1 MSKDVNKN
9 DVFKLN
15 AKFKSPSVKVKVL
28 TVSASSSSSSASSS
42 SKNSSKSVAKTE
54 QEEELEEVNAN
65 IMEGRKIEV
74 NAAIVRILK
83 SRQSIKHNDLIEELL
98 KQLSNRFQ
106 PLIILIKQRIE
117 DLIDKEYL
125 KRDTDDRNLY
135 HYIA

>member
-1 MSKDVNKN
+1 M
-9 DVFKLN
+9 L
-15 AKFKSPSVKVKVL
+15 PL
-28 TVSASSSSSSASSS
+28 C
-42 SKNSSKSVAKTE
+42 
-54 QEEELEEVNAN
+54 
-65 IMEGRKIEV
+65 
-74 NAAIVRILK
+74 ILK

>member
-1 MSKDVNKN
+1 
-9 DVFKLN
+9 
-15 AKFKSPSVKVKVL
+15 
-28 TVSASSSSSSASSS
+28 
-42 SKNSSKSVAKTE
+42 
-54 QEEELEEVNAN
+54 
-65 IMEGRKIEV
+65 MEGRKIEV